1 MLSPIKLPTA
11 KEQAT
16 SELRKAILS
25 RQFSEGEIITIDG
38 TARLLGVSATPVR
51 DAFAELERDGLI
63 QLRQNRGA
71 VVLGV
76 TEKYIRDHYGV
87 RALLESE
94 SARLAA
100 GADVSNIRKAFDE
113 AEKCLE
119 ELRYG
124 EYSRLNL
131 AFHQQIWKASGN
143 DRMYHILME
152 MWNGLSLGSTAS
164 TAEYACTSLAEHR
177 EILYALESH
186 DSEKSA
192 GLMHSH
198 IERSMIDMLTHY
210 E

>member
-1 MLSPIKLPTA
+1 
-11 KEQAT
+11 
-16 SELRKAILS
+16 
-25 RQFSEGEIITIDG
+25 
-38 TARLLGVSATPVR
+38 
-51 DAFAELERDGLI
+51 
-63 QLRQNRGA
+63 
-71 VVLGV
+71 
-76 TEKYIRDHYGV
+76 V

-164 TAEYACTSLAEHR
+164 TAEYACTSLEEHR

-192 GLMHSH
+192 GLMRSH
-198 IERSMIDMLTHY
+198 IERSMNDMLTHY